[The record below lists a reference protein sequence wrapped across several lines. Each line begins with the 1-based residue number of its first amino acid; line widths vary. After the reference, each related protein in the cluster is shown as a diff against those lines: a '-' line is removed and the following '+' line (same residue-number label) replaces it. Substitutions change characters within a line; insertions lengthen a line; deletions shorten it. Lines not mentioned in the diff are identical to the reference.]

1 MKNLLGYQDF
11 LLVEKNRTVDFF
23 QKHPELLSKYSQGIP
38 SGKEEF
44 DPGRHNVDNRLES
57 QRLEKLQTQLAAK
70 INALPGS
77 SNVQSLPVGQYD
89 NLKNFLDDLLGS
101 KNFDDFADKFPKRYW
116 TLSKES
122 WSSGK
127 ELAEYPE
134 LYKFFKENFSK
145 IQDIY
150 KWYSKGYDGIKGSA
164 QKGYVNDLMK
174 LGLSEKDIEVAM
186 SHIEVWTSMSR
197 KKLDPQVW
205 PLLQKISVDSS
216 LLPKYVYRGIF
227 YDGAKIKDQGKFLQ
241 AWKPGSKPG
250 VSQGKATSW
259 SIDRGTASRFM
270 VDQDFIKDNQNGF
283 YVLLKWKVDPKYVI
297 ADLRNLPVDHAFWN
311 QQEIIVSPEARDYE
325 VDTIIPG
332 KSGYEGLQEFQRT
345 IKGGQGAW
353 GQSREDFAQNFLAT
367 PYETLSPYDRL
378 EFKQIAKMTVGE
390 FRKAYPKSN
399 VTDLPEWQK
408 VPFPIWSYRSRHMS
422 NVIVDSVSGN
432 TVKFHFEFLLSSL
445 DRGKASKVSAAYN
458 KIRGLLDFNPYSS
471 TKEIRSDVGTIT
483 LNSNAYYDIQIQIN
497 LPTKFYLTGKEGDSE
512 RENAAN
518 KALQLILD
526 EAGSQGFLEF
536 AKNSIDQTPTSRNME
551 ITVK

>member
-1 MKNLLGYQDF
+1 
-11 LLVEKNRTVDFF
+11 
-23 QKHPELLSKYSQGIP
+23 
-38 SGKEEF
+38 
-44 DPGRHNVDNRLES
+44 
-57 QRLEKLQTQLAAK
+57 
-70 INALPGS
+70 
-77 SNVQSLPVGQYD
+77 
-89 NLKNFLDDLLGS
+89 
-101 KNFDDFADKFPKRYW
+101 
-116 TLSKES
+116 
-122 WSSGK
+122 
-127 ELAEYPE
+127 
-134 LYKFFKENFSK
+134 
-145 IQDIY
+145 
-150 KWYSKGYDGIKGSA
+150 
-164 QKGYVNDLMK
+164 
-174 LGLSEKDIEVAM
+174 
-186 SHIEVWTSMSR
+186 
-197 KKLDPQVW
+197 
-205 PLLQKISVDSS
+205 
-216 LLPKYVYRGIF
+216 
-227 YDGAKIKDQGKFLQ
+227 
-241 AWKPGSKPG
+241 
-250 VSQGKATSW
+250 
-259 SIDRGTASRFM
+259 M

-445 DRGKASKVSAAYN
+445 DRSKASKVSAAYN
-458 KIRGLLDFNPYSS
+458 KIKGLLDFNPYSS

-536 AKNSIDQTPTSRNME
+536 AKNSIEQTPTSRNME

>member
-77 SNVQSLPVGQYD
+77 STVQSLPVGQYD

-116 TLSKES
+116 TISKES

-390 FRKAYPKSN
+390 FRKAYPKSF

-445 DRGKASKVSAAYN
+445 DRSKASKVSAAYN
-458 KIRGLLDFNPYSS
+458 KIKGLLDFNPYSS

-512 RENAAN
+512 KENTAN

-536 AKNSIDQTPTSRNME
+536 AKNSIEQTPTSRNME